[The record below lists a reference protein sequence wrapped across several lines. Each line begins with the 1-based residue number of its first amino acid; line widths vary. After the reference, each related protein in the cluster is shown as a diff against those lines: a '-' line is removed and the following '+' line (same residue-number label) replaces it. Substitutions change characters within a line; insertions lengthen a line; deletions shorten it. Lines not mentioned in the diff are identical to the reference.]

1 MNLVALHGGEAVTM
15 SSLELVDFINGERRA
30 DANAAGHVFPS
41 KGFAEL
47 AHADFL
53 KKVPDVLGGGH
64 GFFSDTYV
72 HPQNGQTYPC
82 YRFPKREA
90 CLMAMSYSYELQ
102 AKVFDRM
109 TELEQAG
116 RTQLP
121 DFTNPVAA
129 ARAWADA
136 VEKTQIQAIELAAQQ
151 AQLESQRP
159 AVEFVDRF
167 VEAKSAKGLREV
179 AKILGVRERKFIA
192 DLADRKI
199 IFKQGRD
206 WLPFAE
212 HQHAG
217 RFEVKTGEAN
227 GHTYAQTRFTP
238 EGIAWIAKRYATQQ
252 QAVI

>member
-1 MNLVALHGGEAVTM
+1 MSVIALHGGKAITM
-15 SSLELVDFINGERRA
+15 TSLELVDFINSQRGE
-30 DANAAGHVFPS
+30 GE
-41 KGFAEL
+41 AEL
-47 AHADFL
+47 RHRDFTA
-53 KKVPDVLGGGH
+53 KVPKVIGEGVCEIFRTPH
-64 GFFSDTYV
+64 TN
-72 HPQNGQTYPC
+72 PQNGQTYFI
-82 YRFPKREA
+82 YAFPKREA
-90 CLMAMSYSYELQ
+90 CLMAMSYSYDLQ

-151 AQLESQRP
+151 AQLEAQRP

-179 AKILGVRERKFIA
+179 AKILGVREREFIA

-227 GHTYAQTRFTP
+227 GHTFAQTRFTP
-238 EGIAWIAKRYATQQ
+238 EGIAWLAKRYSNQQ
-252 QAVI
+252 RAA